1 MRAVVYRGANDLR
14 FETVP
19 VPPIRANEL
28 LVKVAVCGVCPTDIK
43 KIHYG
48 TVPPPRIFG
57 HETSGTVVRT
67 GALARGFRIGDR
79 VALHH
84 HVPCLDC
91 HACRHRAF
99 AQCVQYKRTGISA
112 GFEPAGGGY
121 AQYVRVMPFVLPG
134 VVKIPSRNSFLEGAM
149 LEPVNTV
156 LKAINRLALLRGD
169 TVLVAGQGPIGL
181 MFTRM
186 LALRG
191 MSVLATDLLQT
202 RLQLASQFGAKR
214 VFQVRPQSPVESG
227 QAARSVAEIV
237 ARLTRG
243 RGLDA
248 AVIAVP
254 SLEVVREA
262 QQLIRGAGQVLLFS
276 HTKRGE
282 DASLDLA
289 TICVDEKDLIGSY
302 SADFTLQNEVAK
314 LIFSRRLD
322 VRKLVTHKFPLDQTA
337 AAVELAAHPTPDSL
351 KVVITQEDG
360 LDS

>member
-1 MRAVVYRGANDLR
+1 
-14 FETVP
+14 
-19 VPPIRANEL
+19 
-28 LVKVAVCGVCPTDIK
+28 
-43 KIHYG
+43 
-48 TVPPPRIFG
+48 
-57 HETSGTVVRT
+57 
-67 GALARGFRIGDR
+67 
-79 VALHH
+79 
-84 HVPCLDC
+84 
-91 HACRHRAF
+91 
-99 AQCVQYKRTGISA
+99 
-112 GFEPAGGGY
+112 
-121 AQYVRVMPFVLPG
+121 
-134 VVKIPSRNSFLEGAM
+134 
-149 LEPVNTV
+149 
-156 LKAINRLALLRGD
+156 
-169 TVLVAGQGPIGL
+169 L

-227 QAARSVAEIV
+227 QAARSVAEIA

-248 AVIAVP
+248 ALIAVP